1 MKKTYD
7 VTGMSCSACSAAI
20 ERSVR
25 KLDGLEQCDV
35 NLVANKMTVSFDENQ
50 LSSETIM
57 QTVEQ
62 AGYHAEEHG
71 APTAP
76 VKAAAA
82 ENPMEKQMQTRQSRI
97 DQKIVRYIQ
106 FPRK

>member
-35 NLVANKMTVSFDENQ
+35 NLLANKMTVSFDENQ

-82 ENPMEKQMQTRQSRI
+82 ENPMADK
-97 DQKIVRYIQ
+97 YY
-106 FPRK
+106 